1 MIQSARRAG
10 FFHQT
15 MTAGGVTGHFIA
27 EDLQGDFA
35 AKARIP
41 RAIHLAHAA
50 SVKRSDDFIA
60 ANPLTRFIWHG
71 VQRFNVAI
79 LRQSSAQV

>member
-1 MIQSARRAG
+1 MSGSAG

-15 MTAGGVTGHFIA
+15 MTTGWVAGHFIA

-35 AKARIP
+35 AEARIS
-41 RAIHLAHAA
+41 RAKHLAHAA
-50 SVKRSDDFIA
+50 SVERSDDFVA

-71 VQRFNVAI
+71 VQRLNVAI